1 VIWIKRSAVG
11 VVVGLALALLLAAPA
26 LGAGMF
32 PDVGASHPYL
42 KAIENLASRGIAGG
56 YQDGKFGPDDPV
68 TRQQFAKMIV
78 KTLNLT
84 VTGTEVS
91 PFTDVDAQIGTDPL
105 YPSKYVAVCAA
116 NAITQGVTATTF
128 MPYTSITRQQVIS
141 MVVRAGG
148 TGLEDP
154 PAEWVGALGY
164 SDPNHGANI
173 KKAEY
178 NGLLEGLQGL
188 GASWSGTVNATRG
201 ECVQMLYNLLLDRIP
216 ALPEGALLQVVTANG
231 QATAFTLAQ
240 LKALPAAS
248 ITVEGKVEDG
258 FHLRA
263 LLQAVGVTEF
273 TQVVLTG
280 LDGMN
285 VASSAQVDDNFL
297 LDFTNRDT
305 VKVATTSIPKA
316 NWAKDIYLI
325 EVK

>member
-1 VIWIKRSAVG
+1 MWMKRSVAG
-11 VVVGLALALLLAAPA
+11 VVVGLALALLVVTPA
-26 LGAGMF
+26 LAAGMF
-32 PDVGASHPYL
+32 PDVGSSHPYL
-42 KAIENLASRGIAGG
+42 TAIENLASRGIAGG
-56 YQDGKFGPDDPV
+56 YQDGRFGPDDLV
-68 TRQQFAKMIV
+68 MRQQFAKMIV

-84 VTGTEVS
+84 VTGAEVS
-91 PFTDVDAQIGTDPL
+91 PFTDVDAQIGSDPL

-116 NAITQGVTATTF
+116 SGITQGVTATTF
-128 MPYTSITRQQVIS
+128 EPYRSITRQQVIS

-148 TGLEDP
+148 GDLREP
-154 PAEWVGALGY
+154 PAEWVGALDY
-164 SDPNHGANI
+164 SDLNHGANI

-178 NGLLEGLQGL
+178 NGLLVGLQGL
-188 GASWSGTVNATRG
+188 SDSWSGTVGATRG
-201 ECVQMLYNLLLDRIP
+201 ECAQMLYNLLLARIP
-216 ALPEGALLQVVTANG
+216 VLPEGALLQVVAADG
-231 QATAFTLAQ
+231 KATAFTLAQ
-240 LKALPAAS
+240 LKALPTAT

-258 FHLRA
+258 FRLRS
-263 LLQAVGVTEF
+263 LLEAVGVTDF